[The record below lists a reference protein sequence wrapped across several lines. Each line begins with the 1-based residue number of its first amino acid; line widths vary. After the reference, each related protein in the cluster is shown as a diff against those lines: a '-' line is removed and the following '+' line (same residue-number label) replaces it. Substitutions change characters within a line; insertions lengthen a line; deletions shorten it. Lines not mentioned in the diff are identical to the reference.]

1 MLLAIL
7 VAQEEIL
14 TIFPNIQLTTVL
26 IMVYAVV
33 LPIPSFLMITLSYVL
48 LDNIIIGSMNPI
60 YMIPMAVSWIVL
72 GLVTN
77 ALKKKPLWTKVLI
90 GVLFAVFYGW
100 SFIPGNMIIQH
111 ITNVWA
117 YIQADIPFELIMA
130 VTNLITILFLYE
142 PLEHLLRNLYEQPYK
157 IDKS

>member
-14 TIFPNIQLTTVL
+14 TVFPNIQLTTVL

-48 LDNIIIGSMNPI
+48 LDNLIIGSMNPI
-60 YMIPMAVSWIVL
+60 YMIPMAISWILL
-72 GLVTN
+72 GLVSY
-77 ALKKKPLWTKVLI
+77 AFKKKPLWTKVLI
-90 GVLFAVFYGW
+90 GALFAVFYGW
-100 SFIPGNMIIQH
+100 SFIPGNMLIQH

-117 YIQADIPFELIMA
+117 YIQADIPFEMIMA
-130 VTNLITILFLYE
+130 VTNVITILFFYE

-157 IDKS
+157 LDKS